1 MPLPQTFYLI
11 AIEGGI
17 PANDRTFLCDTLADQ
32 EAIEGISMME
42 LQRSKMREVFKEN
55 RE

>member
-17 PANDRTFLCDTLADQ
+17 PANDRAFLCDTLAYQ
-32 EAIEGISMME
+32 EAIKGVSVME
-42 LQRSKMREVFKEN
+42 WQ
-55 RE
+55 